1 MKKVFLII
9 AAVIATIIF
18 LGSIGPLIG
27 LAISFGI
34 FYLAL
39 KQFMKSNETASKVLW
54 GIIGVIALMSGIV
67 NIPALIGIIALVGFY
82 YIYKDFKKEE
92 ASTKDV
98 LTDDPFA
105 NFERQWEEL
114 YKKL

>member
-54 GIIGVIALMSGIV
+54 GIIGVIALMSGIA
-67 NIPALIGIIALVGFY
+67 NIPALIGIIALVGLY

-98 LTDDPFA
+98 LTDDPFT